1 MSGHP
6 LTIACEDITILCI
19 ICETYVKE
27 EGERKRGERRREWRR
42 KKERRR
48 EGKSK
53 ERRQYMQLGK
63 EARQERSER
72 AGRGRGV

>member
-6 LTIACEDITILCI
+6 LTTACEDITILHI

-27 EGERKRGERRREWRR
+27 EEERKRGEGRREWRR

-63 EARQERSER
+63 EAR
-72 AGRGRGV
+72 